1 MEQHEDSGSFT
12 PDEHHLSPRIQPDAI
27 SPARRRW
34 RAPAV
39 VTSMS
44 VVAALCLYTGSAAHA
59 TEAPKAAGVSA
70 VSAVS
75 AQGAGSRT
83 ALHVEAAA
91 AHPDGT
97 VPGGVHGAF
106 NIYDGV
112 GGGVEFWFDPTTG
125 GITVAVGT
133 GVGEGGGGVLG
144 TYAYGSVPAPGAYVY
159 ASATLAAGTVASGTV
174 SGTYSLD
181 NGVFSG
187 SASFAVD
194 GRTLTIGSDG
204 TTTFDVNV
212 IAYPALTGFTG
223 TVGLQYVYN
232 FNISDVWNYIWNAI
246 TDLFTGQYQLED
258 DDSGDDTTVSGDD
271 GSGSATSDDGSG
283 SSGDDSDDS
292 DDDDGDPVNYSASH
306 TYLPDHA
313 STTVKSGTSVTSGA
327 STGGK

>member
-1 MEQHEDSGSFT
+1 MELHEDSGSFV
-12 PDEHHLSPRIQPDAI
+12 PDQHQHGPRPQAGAI

-34 RAPAV
+34 RVPAV
-39 VTSMS
+39 VTATAF
-44 VVAALCLYTGSAAHA
+44 VAALCLYTGTAAHA
-59 TEAPKAAGVSA
+59 TATPKAASVSA
-70 VSAVS
+70 LSARD
-75 AQGAGSRT
+75 ADART
-83 ALHVEAAA
+83 APHVEAVAQ
-91 AHPDGT
+91 PDGT

-106 NIYDGV
+106 NLYDGV

-125 GITVAVGT
+125 QITVAVGT

-174 SGTYSLD
+174 SGSYSVD

-212 IAYPALTGFTG
+212 VAYPALTGFSG
-223 TVGLQYVYN
+223 AIGLQYVYSFN
-232 FNISDVWNYIWNAI
+232 FSDVWNYIWNAI

-258 DDSGDDTTVSGDD
+258 DDSGADTTVTGDD
-271 GSGSATSDDGSG
+271 GASATSDDSSG
-283 SSGDDSDDS
+283 GTSGDDSADDGD
-292 DDDDGDPVNYSASH
+292 DDDDGDPVDFSASH

-313 STTVKSGTSVTSGA
+313 STTAKSDPGVTSGA

>member
-1 MEQHEDSGSFT
+1 MEQHEDSGSFV
-12 PDEHHLSPRIQPDAI
+12 PDAYHLSPRTQTDSI

-44 VVAALCLYTGSAAHA
+44 VVTALCLYTGSAAHA

-70 VSAVS
+70 AAARGTVAETS
-75 AQGAGSRT
+75 
-83 ALHVEAAA
+83 LHVAAA
-91 AHPDGT
+91 AHPEGT

-125 GITVAVGT
+125 QITVAVGT

-144 TYAYGSVPAPGAYVY
+144 TYAYGSVPAAGAYLY

-223 TVGLQYVYN
+223 TVGFQYVYN
-232 FNISDVWNYIWNAI
+232 FSLTDVLNYIWNAI

-258 DDSGDDTTVSGDD
+258 DDSGADTTVTGDD
-271 GSGSATSDDGSG
+271 GDGSATSDDGGG
-283 SSGDDSDDS
+283 SSGDDSSDGD
-292 DDDDGDPVNYSASH
+292 DDDDGDPVDFSASH

-313 STTVKSGTSVTSGA
+313 STTVKSDTSVTSGA
-327 STGGK
+327 STSGGR